1 MHYKIRSKFAPTHK
15 VINYTSNGTC
25 EEEVHVKFDDAPPSS
40 LMDLTTSPKV
50 KITEGGV
57 GVRSLLR
64 SISKVERRAGAPGW
78 D

>member
-1 MHYKIRSKFAPTHK
+1 MHYKIRSRFGPIHK

-40 LMDLTTSPKV
+40 LMDLTASPKV
-50 KITEGGV
+50 NITEGGV
-57 GVRSLLR
+57 GVCSLFR
-64 SISKVERRAGAPGW
+64 NTSRVKRHARAPGW

>member
-1 MHYKIRSKFAPTHK
+1 VHYKIRSKFAPTHK

-40 LMDLTTSPKV
+40 LMDLTANPKV

-57 GVRSLLR
+57 GARSVLC
-64 SISKVERRAGAPGW
+64 STSGVERHARAPGW